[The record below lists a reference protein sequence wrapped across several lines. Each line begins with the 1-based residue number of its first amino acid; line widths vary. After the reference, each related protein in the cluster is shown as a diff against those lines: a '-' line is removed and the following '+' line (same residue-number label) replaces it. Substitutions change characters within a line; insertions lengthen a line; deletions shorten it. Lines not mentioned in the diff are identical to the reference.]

1 MLATPRRN
9 YTDKKIPVVLYPE
22 PEITMT
28 STYSFSIPGNST
40 IEVSKDE
47 LRSLLGEI
55 EAELH
60 RSKSYRRALASLQ
73 KLLGESSELAQVF
86 FKVVSREAIGLA
98 FRQFA
103 LHSQQV
109 NDSKPDVETN
119 AITDNN
125 SNGDGELNE
134 TVTSVK
140 LYSQVS
146 SDNQKVQNSSLE
158 LPAKTNSPESI
169 SHQDATPKT
178 KRNLFKWHKK
188 PSPAELQQIASQQR
202 LEKLNQIGQQL
213 RQARES
219 QGLSLS
225 QLGVYTH
232 IPMYH
237 MESIEKGYIKSLPD
251 DVFVRG
257 FIRTM
262 GNTLGLDGDSLAAS
276 LPNNAHEKTEFVLP
290 STYQPQKSIPS
301 TSRQLRLELSPVHLY
316 MGYTALVAGAVGGLS
331 LMSGQSATENKVF
344 SDSVK
349 PSTQSF
355 SDSFRH
361 REANA
366 KPGIQSS
373 NGSVNVGIDIAPPEA
388 L

>member
-1 MLATPRRN
+1 
-9 YTDKKIPVVLYPE
+9 
-22 PEITMT
+22 MT